1 MNLPFSAF
9 RLSTSLALFSFRFFL
24 AWWYNT
30 TDDHEVAAAIVFRMP
45 RKYTFFYSIIV
56 GSAAGGAAV
65 AAFTTAKLSIV
76 RDAPYDSKAPQLSD
90 EEVVAAPEVL
100 QPEDEDS
107 PPDDDEFDPICRV
120 VASSD
125 NKLPP
130 TVASKLSPSSK
141 QLLDKIDLLYNAQTK
156 KELRELSY
164 LQPAAMSFD
173 SMKVDA
179 ESVIAKTHDD
189 AQETKL
195 ISILKRSLDD
205 GGFKLMDKR
214 DLDLCYALNAGYLL
228 RLSLFPDLKNLDCI
242 GKEFYPELQTNGT
255 EVSDPTKQLILDGK
269 VLIFRRGYTKEITK
283 GRLLLPK
290 LDYLQT
296 SLVQRSAGSITRK
309 LAAFEQMLEDVITNL
324 VAKVNDSLQHINQRL
339 IQKCSDL
346 VYDALETVGLS
357 NNSLVANI
365 LSKNA
370 TIDFANNA
378 TLNGSGSQSS
388 NMMSSK
394 ATYVR
399 GNKIFKLDRYEL
411 GSSFDINDATISPFL
426 LCEMGNETSPVERD
440 IYDAI
445 DAGKIESASIYK
457 SSAVRLL
464 ERISI
469 ENCVDF
475 FSRNGRRKLLTNYF
489 KPSTLLEPSYEEVV
503 VIWRPSKKK
512 MKRVSP
518 PRWMYEAAKIFDL
531 EDRLPILKNATS
543 KDSDDEREELE
554 IKAFNDVPMANILA
568 VLPKNKLIFRPA
580 DAFVFDF
587 VSLATFLAT
596 AGSLKFDSPK
606 IDLLALV
613 SVILFAVRTFFR
625 YSNKYARYDLLVN
638 KFLTS
643 KLSHR
648 GAGAL
653 NYLVQE
659 ANSQKALRAMCI
671 REWLRE
677 TNGVSVPDEGEVYIN
692 NKAFAGTSRV
702 NVDIQSGLDDLR
714 ELEQLTSTNELID
727 DDEAHAVIKR
737 VWDKTFDD

>member
-1 MNLPFSAF
+1 MP
-9 RLSTSLALFSFRFFL
+9 
-24 AWWYNT
+24 
-30 TDDHEVAAAIVFRMP
+30 P
-45 RKYTFFYSIIV
+45 RKHISFFSITL
-56 GSAAGGAAV
+56 GSAAGDAAV
-65 AAFTTAKLSIV
+65 AAFTTAKLSVV
-76 RDAPYDSKAPQLSD
+76 RVTPHDSKAPQLLD
-90 EEVVAAPEVL
+90 EEVIAAPVL
-100 QPEDEDS
+100 DSKEDEEEDS
-107 PPDDDEFDPICRV
+107 PPDEEDFDPICRV

-141 QLLDKIDLLYNAQTK
+141 KLLDKIELLYTAQTK
-156 KELRELSY
+156 KELRELSF
-164 LQPAAMSFD
+164 LQPVSMSFD
-173 SMKVDA
+173 WKVDA
-179 ESVIAKTHDD
+179 ESTIAKTNDD

-228 RLSLFPDLKNLDCI
+228 RLSLFPDLKHLDCI
-242 GKEFYPELQTNGT
+242 GKEFYPALQTNGT
-255 EVSDPTKQLILDGK
+255 EVSDPTEQLILDGK

-296 SLVQRSAGSITRK
+296 SLVQKSAGSITRK
-309 LAAFEQMLEDVITNL
+309 LAAFEQMSEEILTNF
-324 VAKVNDSLQHINQRL
+324 VAQVNDYLQKTNQRL
-339 IQKCSDL
+339 MQKCSDL
-346 VYDALETVGLS
+346 VFDVLDSVGLS
-357 NNSLVANI
+357 NNSYVANMM
-365 LSKNA
+365 SKNG
-370 TIDFANNA
+370 TISLANHT

-388 NMMSSK
+388 NMTSK
-394 ATYVR
+394 TTYVR

-411 GSSFDINDATISPFL
+411 GSSLDINDATISPFL
-426 LCEMGNETSPVERD
+426 LCEMGNETCPVERD

-445 DAGKIESASIYK
+445 DAGVIESASIYK

-475 FSRNGRRKLLTNYF
+475 FSRKGRRKLLTNYF
-489 KPSTLLEPSYEEVV
+489 KSSTLLEPSYEELV

-512 MKRVSP
+512 MKRINP

-531 EDRLPILKNATS
+531 EDQLPSLRMQPQKILG
-543 KDSDDEREELE
+543 DEREELE

-606 IDLLALV
+606 LDLLALV
-613 SVILFAVRTFFR
+613 SVTLFAVRTV
-625 YSNKYARYDLLVN
+625 SSMNIYDMFHV
-638 KFLTS
+638 
-643 KLSHR
+643 R
-648 GAGAL
+648 L
-653 NYLVQE
+653 NE
-659 ANSQKALRAMCI
+659 DC
-671 REWLRE
+671 
-677 TNGVSVPDEGEVYIN
+677 D
-692 NKAFAGTSRV
+692 
-702 NVDIQSGLDDLR
+702 
-714 ELEQLTSTNELID
+714 
-727 DDEAHAVIKR
+727 
-737 VWDKTFDD
+737 